1 MSDEFKYAE
10 PECVCRDSSLN
21 PNLIAKDMFQMICGN
36 CLEIIEILP
45 SNYRSL
51 EGIPDA
57 TVDRLRKEVHS
68 SGLMSDKRLAR
79 VFAATLPNLAEALQ
93 AAADGDYSA
102 QGQHVS
108 AGLVWSER
116 ADFDEGPGLYES
128 IWKTL
133 VARQVLFQGK
143 LLIGTVYQESLNQ
156 YSVRSGMKGKK
167 LVKKYPA
174 GGVTTHLLGDMV
186 LSTDGAFFLDKDVR
200 LTIFVDGAEQFT
212 SSMGAA
218 AGIGLPLGELG
229 ESALGFGVNVRKNR
243 LRDLRICSLVMTGKT
258 WQTKTFFDANRLQD
272 VRAVLEKLLLTFD
285 ETPNRTIDAQS
296 LNSEQADS
304 LLALKNMV
312 ESGLI
317 DQEEYKLAKAKI
329 LGI

>member
-1 MSDEFKYAE
+1 MSEEFKYVE
-10 PECVCRDSSLN
+10 PECLCRDSILN
-21 PNLIAKDMFQMICGN
+21 PNLITKDMFQMICGN
-36 CLEIIEILP
+36 CLEVIEILP

-51 EGIPDA
+51 EGIPAA
-57 TVDRLRKEVHS
+57 TVDRLREEMNS
-68 SGLMSDKRLAR
+68 SGLLSDKKLAR
-79 VFAATLPNLAEALQ
+79 VFAATLPNLAAAFQ
-93 AAADGDYSA
+93 AAEAGDDLA

-108 AGLVWSER
+108 QGLVWSER
-116 ADFDEGPGLYES
+116 ADFDAGPGLYES

-133 VARQVLFQGK
+133 AERQVLFQGK
-143 LLIGTVYQESLNQ
+143 ALIGTVYQESLNQ
-156 YSVRSGMKGKK
+156 YSARSGMKGKK
-167 LVKKYPA
+167 LAKKYPA
-174 GGVTTHLLGDMV
+174 GGCTTHLLADMV
-186 LSTDGAFFLDKDVR
+186 ISTDGAFFLDKDVR

-218 AGIGLPLGELG
+218 AGIGLPLGEQG
-229 ESALGFGVNVRKNR
+229 KSLGFGVHVRKNR
-243 LRDLRICSLVMTGKT
+243 LRDLRICSLVITGKT

-285 ETPNRTIDAQS
+285 ETPDRTIDSQS
-296 LNSEQADS
+296 VNSKQAES

-317 DQEEYKLAKAKI
+317 DQEEYKLSKAKI

>member
-1 MSDEFKYAE
+1 MSDEFKYVE
-10 PECVCRDSSLN
+10 PECLCRDSSLN

-51 EGIPDA
+51 EGIPAA
-57 TVDRLRKEVHS
+57 TVDRLREKVNS
-68 SGLMSDKRLAR
+68 SGLLSDKRLAR
-79 VFAATLPNLAEALQ
+79 VFAATLPHLAEALQ
-93 AAADGDYSA
+93 AAEEGDDLA

-108 AGLVWSER
+108 EGLVWSER
-116 ADFDEGPGLYES
+116 ADFDEGPGHYES

-143 LLIGTVYQESLNQ
+143 VLIGTVYQESLNQ

-174 GGVTTHLLGDMV
+174 GGVTTHLLADMV

-229 ESALGFGVNVRKNR
+229 ESSLGFGVNVRKNR